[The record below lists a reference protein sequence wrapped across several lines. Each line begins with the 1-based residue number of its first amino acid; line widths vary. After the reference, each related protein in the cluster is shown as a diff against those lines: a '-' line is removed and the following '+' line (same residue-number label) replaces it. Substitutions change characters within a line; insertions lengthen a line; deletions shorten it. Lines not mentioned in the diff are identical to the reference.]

1 MRIMSSIMTG
11 MGSERDGYVHIYL
24 SILIFNFKNQIL
36 FIFIATK
43 LMLKFSIK
51 SKEIETIV
59 I

>member
-1 MRIMSSIMTG
+1 MSSIMTG